1 MAIDP
6 SLITTVQVKELP
18 PLPISLTDNFPHE
31 VGDVLSR
38 ATIQQLVDF
47 VRAQSASYPYE
58 TKILTLPQASSNTY
72 INANFDMTPGSTQGI
87 GKVDGFWNGW
97 AIHNGNNGT
106 ENLDG
111 QTLIGY
117 GANYSTIGQSVGE
130 KEVALT
136 ADEIP
141 DSGLSGTYTFTGSTD
156 DNSQVGDFICTSDGQ
171 SYSPVKNINIPIT
184 GGGQA
189 HNNMQPSFVVLFI
202 MKLP

>member
-18 PLPISLTDNFPHE
+18 PLPISLTDNFAHE
-31 VGDVLSR
+31 VGDLLGR

-47 VRAQSASYPYE
+47 VRGQSASYPYE
-58 TKILTLPQASSNTY
+58 TKILTLPPGSANEY
-72 INANFDMTPGSTQGI
+72 INTNFDMTPGSSQGL

-117 GANYSTIGQSVGE
+117 GANYNTIGQFIGE
-130 KEVALT
+130 AEHTLT
-136 ADEIP
+136 IP
-141 DSGLSGTYTFTGSTD
+141 ELPTVRPINGSFFYKGTGFGGTTGLT
-156 DNSQVGDFICTSDGQ
+156 VGD
-171 SYSPVKNINIPIT
+171 T
-184 GGGQA
+184 GTNDFAPGELIAPFGDDQP

>member
-31 VGDVLSR
+31 VDDVLSR

-47 VRAQSASYPYE
+47 VRGQSSSYAYE
-58 TKILTLPQASSNTY
+58 TKILTLPQASSNAY
-72 INANFDMTPGSTQGI
+72 IEANFDMTPGSTQGL
-87 GKVDGFWNGW
+87 GRVEGLWNGW

-117 GANYSTIGQSVGE
+117 GANYSTIGQFVGE
-130 KEVALT
+130 KEHTLT
-136 ADEIP
+136 IP
-141 DSGLSGTYTFTGSTD
+141 ELPVVSPINGSFFKKGTGFGGSSGLT
-156 DNSQVGDFICTSDGQ
+156 VGDNGTNNFAPGELIA
-171 SYSPVKNINIPIT
+171 PF
-184 GGGQA
+184 GGGQS
-189 HNNMQPSFVVLFI
+189 HNNMQPSMVALFI